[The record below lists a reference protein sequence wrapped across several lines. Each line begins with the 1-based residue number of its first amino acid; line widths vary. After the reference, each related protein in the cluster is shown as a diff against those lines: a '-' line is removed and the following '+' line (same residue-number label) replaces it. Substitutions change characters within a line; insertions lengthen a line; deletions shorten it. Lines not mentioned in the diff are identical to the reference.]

1 MNRIIDKDFCLSS
14 YMAFRYIYK
23 DNYDFLGRMQHQTFK
38 GVPKEERVKVRTAN
52 EIDFFIKKQI
62 DDLYRKH
69 TKIGILL
76 SGGMDSAVLATYLK
90 TGSNAYTFRTNLSN
104 TFDADIE
111 RSEKYCRMLG
121 LNHIYI
127 DIDFDDYKKYTP
139 IVMQSKSAPV
149 HSIEPQLYKA
159 AIEARKQ
166 GDELIIEG
174 DGADYIFGGVD
185 KLLSKDWRYGD
196 FVERYT
202 YLNPTFVLNNPVDIS
217 DFFEKY
223 RLADDMI
230 DFWGIIT
237 HECLYESLS
246 SYHNA
251 FVAAGMPY
259 SDLYAIFEMADKIDL
274 HRIRGGESKY
284 LIRELYS
291 KKYPDFEV
299 PEKIPMP
306 RPVDVIFGDWKGP
319 TRAEFRRD
327 INMQS
332 LTGNQKWQLWCAE
345 QFLDLFD
352 DR

>member
-23 DNYDFLGRMQHQTFK
+23 DNYDFFGRMQHQTFK

-62 DDLYRKH
+62 DNLYRKH

-90 TGSNAYTFRTNLSN
+90 PGSNAYTFRTNLSN

-237 HECLYESLS
+237 HACLYA
-246 SYHNA
+246 N
-251 FVAAGMPY
+251 
-259 SDLYAIFEMADKIDL
+259 
-274 HRIRGGESKY
+274 
-284 LIRELYS
+284 
-291 KKYPDFEV
+291 
-299 PEKIPMP
+299 
-306 RPVDVIFGDWKGP
+306 
-319 TRAEFRRD
+319 
-327 INMQS
+327 Q
-332 LTGNQKWQLWCAE
+332 TGL
-345 QFLDLFD
+345 L
-352 DR
+352 